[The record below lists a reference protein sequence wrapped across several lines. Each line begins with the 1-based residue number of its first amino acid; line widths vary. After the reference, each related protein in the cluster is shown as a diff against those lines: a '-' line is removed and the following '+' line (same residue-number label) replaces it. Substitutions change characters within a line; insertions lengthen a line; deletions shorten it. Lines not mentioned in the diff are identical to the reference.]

1 MSEFTGRDCLVF
13 KLEEFDVDT
22 METDTNIYIL
32 YDTKKYNFVVR
43 GCRKWTPKRQSATYS
58 FVCDNEEELS
68 YFLKYLICK
77 NNKVNEILYN
87 YDNLPFDS
95 NDITFDFLN
104 NYEHSDYEISGYNNK
119 SFSRNRILKNL
130 KMLKNIYNIY
140 NTNEL

>member
-1 MSEFTGRDCLVF
+1 MSDFTGRDCLVF

-22 METDTNIYIL
+22 MATDTNIYIL

-43 GCRKWTPKRQSATYS
+43 GCRKWTPKQQSATYS
-58 FVCDNEEELS
+58 FVCDNEDELS

-95 NDITFDFLN
+95 NEITFDFLN

-119 SFSRNRILKNL
+119 SFSRHRILKNL
-130 KMLKNIYNIY
+130 RMLKNIYNIY
-140 NTNEL
+140 NTDGI